1 MDHVEPSLSSDT
13 NPLVVKPALL
23 SSDDNKGIKT
33 RRLRLGGP
41 SKNAQTEPPV
51 TPTDNAERTINKER
65 KRKNRLESEG
75 MSVVPQCF
83 SAHLHNERERKQP
96 SSLAN
101 KRKEKSKVTPAWK
114 IAPSGHEQPLRER
127 RNGYGP
133 SPIIRSALRSK
144 QASKENM
151 MLDCRRNEHG
161 RENELE
167 KDPIAFPERRMKKL
181 RRMSKSKRCTAC

>member
-1 MDHVEPSLSSDT
+1 
-13 NPLVVKPALL
+13 
-23 SSDDNKGIKT
+23 
-33 RRLRLGGP
+33 
-41 SKNAQTEPPV
+41 
-51 TPTDNAERTINKER
+51 
-65 KRKNRLESEG
+65 
-75 MSVVPQCF
+75 MSVVLQCF
-83 SAHLHNERERKQP
+83 SAHLHNERERMRP
-96 SSLAN
+96 SSLAK

-161 RENELE
+161 RENEVE
-167 KDPIAFPERRMKKL
+167 KRSHCLPREANEKTSGGCQSQRDAPPVNFHY
-181 RRMSKSKRCTAC
+181 